1 MRTRLRRRCSNFP
14 RPTLCSS
21 AGLRASQPFCGRQ
34 AELRPHTLAQGVFS
48 RQVGGR
54 AVQKASALLSS
65 SLFAKASLD
74 A

>member
-14 RPTLCSS
+14 RPTLCSP
-21 AGLRASQPFCGRQ
+21 AQPFCGRQ
-34 AELRPHTLAQGVFS
+34 AELQPRTLAQGVFL
-48 RQVGGR
+48 RQEGGR

-65 SLFAKASLD
+65 SLLAKASLD